1 MLLLAL
7 VLSLLAHTHAWAV
20 AAKFDVQSKV
30 PLTPALRAA
39 TDDKL
44 GKQLDRYDKYLNSV
58 TVNLKVERRAV
69 HDTEHR
75 GKEAHIAEVTALCTD
90 KQVIR
95 VSHEC
100 DDMYASLDILADQLA
115 RKLRK
120 HKEKL
125 SKRKN
130 DNMAT
135 SDVFEAEDPEPDSVD
150 AE

>member
-1 MLLLAL
+1 M
-7 VLSLLAHTHAWAV
+7 
-20 AAKFDVQSKV
+20 
-30 PLTPALRAA
+30 
-39 TDDKL
+39 
-44 GKQLDRYDKYLNSV
+44 
-58 TVNLKVERRAV
+58 

-75 GKEAHIAEVTALCTD
+75 GKEAHIAEVRSASQHGTRSSTLTVNDEITPAFPPRQVTALCTD